1 MDIEWAACRPSLFFP
16 LLGEGIRVEG
26 PDGSS
31 VSEFLAQ
38 AAGIDPAYL
47 ARRVQTVFLNGH
59 PVDDLARTA
68 VRGGDAIALSA
79 ALPGL
84 AGAVLRRGSAY
95 AAMRHSITW
104 EGTPVEK
111 GGAGTAAAT
120 LKLFN
125 LVARELGPGLL
136 AAGVRVPGEA
146 LCGFLERSF
155 PGGAP
160 AGDAVR
166 LDGRPSGAG
175 PWWRGLPPAETHR
188 LRVLPAQETESG
200 APGAPREA
208 VSPPS

>member
-26 PDGSS
+26 PGGSS

-59 PVDDLARTA
+59 PVDDLSRAV

-95 AAMRHSITW
+95 AAMRRSISW
-104 EGTPVEK
+104 EETPGEP
-111 GGAGTAAAT
+111 GGAGMAAAT

-136 AAGVRVPGEA
+136 AAGVQVPGA
-146 LCGFLERSF
+146 TLCAFLERSF
-155 PGGAP
+155 PHGAP
-160 AGDAVR
+160 AGDTVR
-166 LDGRPSGAG
+166 LDGRPAGEG
-175 PWWRGLPPAETHR
+175 PWWRKWRSPEEEPHR
-188 LRVLPAQETESG
+188 LRVIPANDSG
-200 APGAPREA
+200 CGGTSAA
-208 VSPPS
+208 

>member
-1 MDIEWAACRPSLFFP
+1 MDIAWAACRPSLFFP

-26 PDGSS
+26 PKGSS

-59 PVDDLARTA
+59 PVDDLTRTA
-68 VRGGDAIALSA
+68 VRSGDGIALSA

-95 AAMRHSITW
+95 AAMRRSITW
-104 EGTPVEK
+104 EEPPEEN

-136 AAGVRVPGEA
+136 AAGVRVPGA
-146 LCGFLERSF
+146 VLCDFLERSF
-155 PGGAP
+155 AGGAP

-166 LDGRPSGAG
+166 LDEKPSGPG
-175 PWWRGLPPAETHR
+175 PWWRGLSPAELHR
-188 LRVLPAQETESG
+188 LRVLPAQETERDG
-200 APGAPREA
+200 PEAPREA
-208 VSPPS
+208 VFPPS